1 MGAPHADPNMSSR
14 LATMLLF
21 LDFKPRAT
29 TISKELSFASAM
41 TGMAYYLLAQPNPLL
56 FDQSICVQSS
66 AHRFIENNL
75 KN

>member
-1 MGAPHADPNMSSR
+1 MGAPHADLNMSSR
-14 LATMLLF
+14 LATMQLF
-21 LDFKPRAT
+21 LDFKPNAS
-29 TISKELSFASAM
+29 IIGKELSFASAM

-66 AHRFIENNL
+66 AHQFIESDL